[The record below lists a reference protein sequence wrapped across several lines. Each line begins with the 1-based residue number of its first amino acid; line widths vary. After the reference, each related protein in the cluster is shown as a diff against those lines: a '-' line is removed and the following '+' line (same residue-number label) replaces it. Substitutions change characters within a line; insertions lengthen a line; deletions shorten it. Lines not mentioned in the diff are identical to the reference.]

1 MSFGDPNN
9 PYGQQQPYGQQPG
22 GQQQGGQPGYGYPQQ
37 APQGVPQQGYG
48 YPQAPPVQGG
58 YGFPGVPTEMPGGVK
73 AARVMLYVIV
83 GLQVIGAIIFALAA
97 VAVNAAR
104 NDETLQ
110 EDVQFQQLADYSGNA
125 LWAIVAFA
133 VLWGVFAVVLAAKF
147 GKGGNALRI
156 TTIVFGVITAIL
168 GIYPFIVFGLVHT
181 VLAILIT
188 VFVAKSD
195 GGAWFNR
202 QQPQH

>member
-9 PYGQQQPYGQQPG
+9 PYGQQQG
-22 GQQQGGQPGYGYPQQ
+22 GQPPQGQPGYGYPQQ

-58 YGFPGVPTEMPGGVK
+58 YGFPGGPTEMPGGVK
-73 AARVMLYVIV
+73 AARVMLYVIA
-83 GLQVIGAIIFALAA
+83 GLQVIGTIFVALAA
-97 VAVNAAR
+97 AAVNAAK
-104 NDETLQ
+104 NDATLQ
-110 EDVQFQQLADYSGNA
+110 EDVQFQQLADYSGGV
-125 LWAIVAFA
+125 LWAIAVFA

-147 GKGGNALRI
+147 GRGGNGLRV

-168 GIYPFIVFGLVHT
+168 GIYPFVVMGLVHT
-181 VLAILIT
+181 ILAVLVV

-195 GGAWFNR
+195 GAAWFNR
-202 QQPQH
+202 QQQPQY

>member
-9 PYGQQQPYGQQPG
+9 PYGQQQ

-58 YGFPGVPTEMPGGVK
+58 YGYPGGPTEMPGGVK
-73 AARVMLYVIV
+73 AARVMLYVIT
-83 GLQVIGAIIFALAA
+83 GLQVIGAIFVALAA
-97 VAVNAAR
+97 AAVNAAK
-104 NDETLQ
+104 DDPTLK

-125 LWAIVAFA
+125 LWGIVVFAI
-133 VLWGVFAVVLAAKF
+133 LWGVLAVVLAAKF
-147 GKGGNALRI
+147 GKGGNGIRI

-168 GIYPFIVFGLVHT
+168 GIYPFIVMGLVHT
-181 VLAILIT
+181 VLAILVV

-202 QQPQH
+202 QQQPQY

>member
-9 PYGQQQPYGQQPG
+9 PYGQQPG
-22 GQQQGGQPGYGYPQQ
+22 GQQPGYGYPQQ

-58 YGFPGVPTEMPGGVK
+58 YGYPGVPTEMPGGVK
-73 AARVMLYVIV
+73 SARVMLYVIA
-83 GLQVIGAIIFALAA
+83 GLQVIGAIIFAIAA
-97 VAVNAAR
+97 AAVNAAK
-104 NDETLQ
+104 NDATLK

-125 LWAIVAFA
+125 LWGIVAFA

-147 GKGGNALRI
+147 GKGGNGLRI

-168 GIYPFIVFGLVHT
+168 GIYPFLVIGLVHT
-181 VLAILIT
+181 VLAVLII

-202 QQPQH
+202 QQQPQY